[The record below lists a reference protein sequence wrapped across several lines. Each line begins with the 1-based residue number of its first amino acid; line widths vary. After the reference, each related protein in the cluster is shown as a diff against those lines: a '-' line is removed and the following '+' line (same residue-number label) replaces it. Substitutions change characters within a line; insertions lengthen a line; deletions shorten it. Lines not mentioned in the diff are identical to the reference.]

1 MSPHY
6 LRLLNDASFYSQQTF
21 SFPQRLHA
29 TPPLCT
35 PVDALCCSA
44 GRTAA
49 PTRTAKTISWFA
61 RGLRHCKTLWKFL
74 ETSVMLPC
82 SRQTDMS
89 TEVLWSK
96 AIKRQIQLWHGQ
108 KNFCWAT
115 GPFRSQQWDL
125 PAWSGQVQ
133 TYANDYSQF
142 FSLDPNFSNS
152 FTFCSDDHTCPR
164 TRALTAEKWLCWKIK
179 PKAPTGATEDQIIG
193 IGENLWNCCIKSQ
206 VKKQEKKNWKE
217 HLLFKAFFSR

>member
-1 MSPHY
+1 MVCQ
-6 LRLLNDASFYSQQTF
+6 RASSLQNSLEISGDICHASMQQT
-21 SFPQRLHA
+21 
-29 TPPLCT
+29 
-35 PVDALCCSA
+35 D
-44 GRTAA
+44 
-49 PTRTAKTISWFA
+49 
-61 RGLRHCKTLWKFL
+61 RHVHWSTLVK
-74 ETSVMLPC
+74 SNK
-82 SRQTDMS
+82 
-89 TEVLWSK
+89 K
-96 AIKRQIQLWHGQ
+96 ANSIVTWT

-115 GPFRSQQWDL
+115 FRSQQWDL

-133 TYANDYSQF
+133 TYANDYFQF

-206 VKKQEKKNWKE
+206 MKKQEKKKNNWEE
-217 HLLFKAFFSR
+217 HLLFKAFFPSK

>member
-1 MSPHY
+1 MPSCHSSPLHTSGCSV
-6 LRLLNDASFYSQQTF
+6 LLCRKDRSSYQNSKNHLMVCQRASSLQNSLEISGDICHASMQQT
-21 SFPQRLHA
+21 
-29 TPPLCT
+29 
-35 PVDALCCSA
+35 D
-44 GRTAA
+44 
-49 PTRTAKTISWFA
+49 
-61 RGLRHCKTLWKFL
+61 RHVHWSTLVK
-74 ETSVMLPC
+74 SNKKAN
-82 SRQTDMS
+82 S
-89 TEVLWSK
+89 TVTWT
-96 AIKRQIQLWHGQ
+96 
-108 KNFCWAT
+108 KNFCWAM

-206 VKKQEKKNWKE
+206 VKKQEKKKTIEKNIFC
-217 HLLFKAFFSR
+217 LRLFFPSK